1 MNMNLGDVSSF
12 FGIIGAII
20 AVGGFFVKRYSDN
33 VKESI
38 AKDKLVS
45 IQNSFNNIVV
55 KLSSAN
61 MSEKISS
68 AILLRRFF
76 DNNSEFSINN
86 QTPFASSAIDVIAG
100 LLRYEKTSDFQKI
113 LGDSIKYC
121 KTIKNIDLQRTNLQ
135 NVYFSKDNGN
145 EIDISG
151 TDFFG
156 ADLSNAS
163 LRNIIA
169 KECQFY
175 EARLCSTVFKG
186 ADLQNS
192 NFMYADLDGC
202 NFNNTKLTGANFQF
216 AINIPKE
223 IEEHLDEEGIYRD
236 ICPNVTYK
244 NNKPKSIFIATP
256 GTLSNNQK
264 MIIDYSVTKL
274 KSFDVETHILDRK
287 KYQHF
292 GISNEIKRKIQTS
305 NGVIVFGFCDIQIKD
320 GVYRDNTEECK
331 ELKNVNIIS
340 PWIHTEIGI
349 AIGSSKPILLIL
361 ENEDEINEGTFEKD
375 LTENGINKLI
385 FNSMEIDKDLSQ
397 WCNKL

>member
-169 KECQFY
+169 KECQF
-175 EARLCSTVFKG
+175 R
-186 ADLQNS
+186 
-192 NFMYADLDGC
+192 
-202 NFNNTKLTGANFQF
+202 
-216 AINIPKE
+216 
-223 IEEHLDEEGIYRD
+223 
-236 ICPNVTYK
+236 
-244 NNKPKSIFIATP
+244 
-256 GTLSNNQK
+256 
-264 MIIDYSVTKL
+264 
-274 KSFDVETHILDRK
+274 
-287 KYQHF
+287 
-292 GISNEIKRKIQTS
+292 
-305 NGVIVFGFCDIQIKD
+305 
-320 GVYRDNTEECK
+320 
-331 ELKNVNIIS
+331 
-340 PWIHTEIGI
+340 
-349 AIGSSKPILLIL
+349 
-361 ENEDEINEGTFEKD
+361 
-375 LTENGINKLI
+375 
-385 FNSMEIDKDLSQ
+385 
-397 WCNKL
+397 

>member
-1 MNMNLGDVSSF
+1 MNLNDADN
-12 FGIIGAII
+12 IISIIIAIL
-20 AVGGFFVKRYSDN
+20 AVGGFFVKKYSDN

-45 IQNSFNNIVV
+45 IQSSFNSIVI
-55 KLSSAN
+55 KLSSPN

-76 DNNSEFSINN
+76 DNNSEFSIKN

-121 KTIKNIDLQRTNLQ
+121 KTIKKIDLQRTNLQ
-135 NVYFSKDNGN
+135 NVYFSHDS
-145 EIDISG
+145 EIDITGS
-151 TDFFG
+151 DFFG

-175 EARLCSTVFKG
+175 EARLCNTVFKG

-202 NFNNTKLTGANFQF
+202 NFKEAKLTGANFQF

-223 IEEHLDEEGIYRD
+223 IEKHLDDQGIFRD
-236 ICPNVTYK
+236 DAPSSVTCEK
-244 NNKPKSIFIATP
+244 KKLKSIFIATP
-256 GTLSNNQK
+256 GILSNNQK
-264 MIIDYSVTKL
+264 IILDHCVTKL
-274 KSFDVETHILDRK
+274 KSLDIDTRILDRK
-287 KYQHF
+287 KYQPF
-292 GISNEIKRKIQTS
+292 GITAGIKKAIQAS
-305 NGVIVFGFCDIQIKD
+305 KGIIVFGFCNIEIKE
-320 GVYRDNTEECK
+320 GTYRDNTEERK
-331 ELKNVNIIS
+331 ELKNVSIIS

-361 ENEDEINEGTFEKD
+361 ENDNEINEGAFEEG
-375 LTENGINKLI
+375 LAENSIEKLI
-385 FNSMEIDKDLSQ
+385 FNAMEIDKDLSQ
-397 WCNKL
+397 WCKKV